1 MPRRKALKTG
11 SRTRGRGHKKGRGAG
26 LRGGRGNAGCHK
38 TKRIMYERVGR
49 IWGAHGFKRPQTVVM
64 ANNAINLKVIEESA
78 AEWVDQGN
86 ASKKGKVVSIDL
98 KKMGYDKLLG
108 TGVPSQAYKITISA
122 ASAKA
127 VEKVEAA
134 GGEVINCLLYT
145 SDAADE

>member
-49 IWGAHGFKRPQTVVM
+49 VWGAHGFKRPQTVVM

-78 AEWVDQGN
+78 AEWVNQGN
-86 ASKKGKVVSIDL
+86 ASKKGKTISIDL

-134 GGEVINCLLYT
+134 GGEII
-145 SDAADE
+145 SG

>member
-49 IWGAHGFKRPQTVVM
+49 VWGAHGFKRPQTVVM

-86 ASKKGKVVSIDL
+86 ASKKGKTVSIDL

-134 GGEVINCLLYT
+134 GGEILNG
-145 SDAADE
+145 

>member
-1 MPRRKALKTG
+1 MPRRKAFKN

-49 IWGAHGFKRPQTVVM
+49 VWGAHGFKRPQTVVM
-64 ANNAINLKVIEESA
+64 ANNAINLNVIEENAS
-78 AEWVDQGN
+78 EWINQGN
-86 ASKKGKVVSIDL
+86 ATKKGKTISIDL

-108 TGVPSQAYKITISA
+108 TGVPSQAYNITISA

-134 GGEVINCLLYT
+134 GGEIING
-145 SDAADE
+145 

>member
-1 MPRRKALKTG
+1 MPRRKALKP

-49 IWGAHGFKRPQTVVM
+49 VWGAHGFKRPQSVVK
-64 ANNAINLKVIEESA
+64 ANNSINLKAIEEKSGA
-78 AEWVDQGN
+78 WIAEGI
-86 ASKKGKVVSIDL
+86 ATKKGKVVSVDL
-98 KKMGYDKLLG
+98 REMGYDKLLG
-108 TGVPSQAYKITISA
+108 TGSTTQSYKLTISA

-134 GGEVINCLLYT
+134 GGEILNG
-145 SDAADE
+145 

>member
-26 LRGGRGNAGCHK
+26 LRGGRGTAGCHK

-49 IWGAHGFKRPQTVVM
+49 VWGAHGFKRPQTVVM

-86 ASKKGKVVSIDL
+86 ASKKGKTISVDL

-108 TGVPSQAYKITISA
+108 TGVPSQAYKITVSA

-134 GGEVINCLLYT
+134 GGEII
-145 SDAADE
+145 SG

>member
-1 MPRRKALKTG
+1 MPRRKALKP

-49 IWGAHGFKRPQTVVM
+49 VWGAHGFKRPQTVVM
-64 ANNAINLKVIEESA
+64 ANNAINLKVIEENAS
-78 AEWVDQGN
+78 EWVNQGN
-86 ASKKGKVVSIDL
+86 ASKKGKIVSIDL
-98 KKMGYDKLLG
+98 KEMGYDKLLG

-134 GGEVINCLLYT
+134 GGEVI
-145 SDAADE
+145 DV

>member
-49 IWGAHGFKRPQTVVM
+49 VWGAHGFKRPQTVAM

-134 GGEVINCLLYT
+134 GGEVING
-145 SDAADE
+145 

>member
-49 IWGAHGFKRPQTVVM
+49 VWGAHGFKRPQTVVM

-78 AEWVDQGN
+78 AEWVDKGN
-86 ASKKGKVVSIDL
+86 ASKKGKTVSIDL

-127 VEKVEAA
+127 VEKIEAA
-134 GGEVINCLLYT
+134 GGEII
-145 SDAADE
+145 SG

>member
-49 IWGAHGFKRPQTVVM
+49 VWGAHGFKRPQTVVM

-86 ASKKGKVVSIDL
+86 ASKKGKTVSIDL

-108 TGVPSQAYKITISA
+108 TGVPSQAYKITVST

-134 GGEVINCLLYT
+134 GGEIV
-145 SDAADE
+145 SG

>member
-49 IWGAHGFKRPQTVVM
+49 VWGAHGFKRPQTVVM
-64 ANNAINLKVIEESA
+64 ANNAINLKVIEENA
-78 AEWVDQGN
+78 AEWVGQGN
-86 ASKKGKVVSIDL
+86 ASKKGKTVSIDL

-108 TGVPSQAYKITISA
+108 TGVPSQAYKITIGA

-134 GGEVINCLLYT
+134 GGEII
-145 SDAADE
+145 SG

>member
-49 IWGAHGFKRPQTVVM
+49 VWGAHGFKRPQTVVM

-78 AEWVDQGN
+78 AEWVDKGN
-86 ASKKGKVVSIDL
+86 ASKKGKTVSIDL

-134 GGEVINCLLYT
+134 GGEII
-145 SDAADE
+145 SG

>member
-49 IWGAHGFKRPQTVVM
+49 VWGAHGFKRPQTVVM

-86 ASKKGKVVSIDL
+86 ASKKGKTVSIDL
-98 KKMGYDKLLG
+98 KKMGHDKLLC

-134 GGEVINCLLYT
+134 GGEII
-145 SDAADE
+145 SG

>member
-49 IWGAHGFKRPQTVVM
+49 VWGAHGFKRPQTVVM

-86 ASKKGKVVSIDL
+86 ASKKGKTVSIDL

-134 GGEVINCLLYT
+134 GGEII
-145 SDAADE
+145 SG

>member
-49 IWGAHGFKRPQTVVM
+49 VWGAHGFKRPQSVVK
-64 ANNAINLKVIEESA
+64 ANNSINLKAIEENSEA
-78 AEWVDQGN
+78 WIAEGV
-86 ASKKGKVVSIDL
+86 ATKKGKVVSVDL
-98 KKMGYDKLLG
+98 GEMGYDKLLG
-108 TGVPSQAYKITISA
+108 TGSTTQSYKLTISA

-134 GGEVINCLLYT
+134 GGEILNG
-145 SDAADE
+145 

>member
-49 IWGAHGFKRPQTVVM
+49 VWGAHGFKRPQTVVM
-64 ANNAINLKVIEESA
+64 ANNAINLKVLEESA
-78 AEWVDQGN
+78 ADWVDQGN
-86 ASKKGKVVSIDL
+86 ASKKGKTVSIDL

-127 VEKVEAA
+127 VEKIEAA
-134 GGEVINCLLYT
+134 GGEII
-145 SDAADE
+145 SG

>member
-49 IWGAHGFKRPQTVVM
+49 VWGAHGFKRPQTVVM
-64 ANNAINLKVIEESA
+64 ANRAVNLKVIEENAS
-78 AEWVDQGN
+78 EWVNQGN
-86 ASKKGKVVSIDL
+86 ASKKGKIVSIDL
-98 KKMGYDKLLG
+98 KEMGYDKLLG

-134 GGEVINCLLYT
+134 GGEVING
-145 SDAADE
+145 

>member
-1 MPRRKALKTG
+1 MPRRKALKSG
-11 SRTRGRGHKKGRGAG
+11 CGTRGSGHKKGRGAG

-49 IWGAHGFKRPQTVVM
+49 VWGAHGFKRPQTVVM

-86 ASKKGKVVSIDL
+86 ASKKGKTVSIDL

-134 GGEVINCLLYT
+134 GGEII
-145 SDAADE
+145 SG

>member
-49 IWGAHGFKRPQTVVM
+49 VWGAHGFKRPQTVVM
-64 ANNAINLKVIEESA
+64 ANNAINLKVIEENAS
-78 AEWVDQGN
+78 EWVDQGN
-86 ASKKGKVVSIDL
+86 ASKKGKIVSIDL
-98 KKMGYDKLLG
+98 KEMGYDKLLG
-108 TGVPSQAYKITISA
+108 TGVPSQAYKITIGA

-134 GGEVINCLLYT
+134 GGEVING
-145 SDAADE
+145 

>member
-49 IWGAHGFKRPQTVVM
+49 VWGAHGFKRPQTVVM
-64 ANNAINLKVIEESA
+64 ANNAINLKVLEESA
-78 AEWVDQGN
+78 ADWIDQGN
-86 ASKKGKVVSIDL
+86 ASKKGKTISVDL
-98 KKMGYDKLLG
+98 KKMRYDKLLG
-108 TGVPSQAYKITISA
+108 TGVPSQAYKITVSA

-127 VEKVEAA
+127 VEKIEAA
-134 GGEVINCLLYT
+134 GGEII
-145 SDAADE
+145 SG

>member
-49 IWGAHGFKRPQTVVM
+49 VWGAHGFKRPQTVVM

-86 ASKKGKVVSIDL
+86 ASKKGKTVSIDL

-127 VEKVEAA
+127 VEKIEAA
-134 GGEVINCLLYT
+134 GGEII
-145 SDAADE
+145 SG

>member
-49 IWGAHGFKRPQTVVM
+49 VWGAHGFKRPQTVVM

-78 AEWVDQGN
+78 AEWVNQGN
-86 ASKKGKVVSIDL
+86 ASKKGKTVSIDL

-108 TGVPSQAYKITISA
+108 TGVPSQAYKITIGA

-134 GGEVINCLLYT
+134 GGEII
-145 SDAADE
+145 SG

>member
-49 IWGAHGFKRPQTVVM
+49 VWGAHGFKRPQTVVM
-64 ANNAINLKVIEESA
+64 ANNAINLKVIEENAS
-78 AEWVDQGN
+78 EWVEQGN
-86 ASKKGKVVSIDL
+86 ASKKGKIVSIDL
-98 KKMGYDKLLG
+98 KEMGYDKLLG

-134 GGEVINCLLYT
+134 GGEVING
-145 SDAADE
+145 

>member
-49 IWGAHGFKRPQTVVM
+49 VWGAHGFKRPQTVVM

-78 AEWVDQGN
+78 DEWIAQGN
-86 ASKKGKVVSIDL
+86 ASKKGKTVSIDL

-108 TGVPSQAYKITISA
+108 TGVPSQAYKIIIGA

-134 GGEVINCLLYT
+134 GGEII
-145 SDAADE
+145 SG

>member
-49 IWGAHGFKRPQTVVM
+49 VWGAHGFKRPQTVVM
-64 ANNAINLKVIEESA
+64 ANNAINLKVLEENA
-78 AEWVDQGN
+78 ADWVDQGN
-86 ASKKGKVVSIDL
+86 ASKKGKTVSIDL

-108 TGVPSQAYKITISA
+108 TGVPSQAYKITIGA

-134 GGEVINCLLYT
+134 GGEII
-145 SDAADE
+145 SG

>member
-49 IWGAHGFKRPQTVVM
+49 VWGAHGFKRPQTVVM

-86 ASKKGKVVSIDL
+86 ASKKGKTVSIDL

-108 TGVPSQAYKITISA
+108 TGVPSQAYKITVGA

-127 VEKVEAA
+127 VEKIEAA
-134 GGEVINCLLYT
+134 GGEII
-145 SDAADE
+145 SG

>member
-49 IWGAHGFKRPQTVVM
+49 VWGAHGFKRPQTVVM

-108 TGVPSQAYKITISA
+108 TGVPSQAYKITIGA

-134 GGEVINCLLYT
+134 GGEII
-145 SDAADE
+145 SG

>member
-49 IWGAHGFKRPQTVVM
+49 GFKRPQTVVM

-134 GGEVINCLLYT
+134 GGEVING
-145 SDAADE
+145 

>member
-49 IWGAHGFKRPQTVVM
+49 VWGAHGFKRPQTVVM
-64 ANNAINLKVIEESA
+64 ANNAINLKDIEESA
-78 AEWVDQGN
+78 TEWVDQGN
-86 ASKKGKVVSIDL
+86 AYKKGKTVSIDL

-108 TGVPSQAYKITISA
+108 TGVPSQAYKITIGA

-134 GGEVINCLLYT
+134 GGEII
-145 SDAADE
+145 SG

>member
-1 MPRRKALKTG
+1 MPRRKALKP

-49 IWGAHGFKRPQTVVM
+49 VWGAHGFKRPQTVVM
-64 ANNAINLKVIEESA
+64 ANNAINLKVIEENAS
-78 AEWVDQGN
+78 EWIEQGN
-86 ASKKGKVVSIDL
+86 ASKKGKTISIDL

-108 TGVPSQAYKITISA
+108 TGVPSQAYNITISA

-134 GGEVINCLLYT
+134 GGEIING
-145 SDAADE
+145 